1 MAQKKKK
8 TTAATKRKSTSS
20 RRRKSASSN
29 RITQKRRAQLNQRWA
44 FLSLFLSL
52 LTFLALFRVDAGVI
66 NFLGDF
72 ARGAVGVGFIVLPF
86 SLILVAGLLIISR
99 GKPVKWRVVCALLIP
114 YLTAAVAHAF
124 VGTTDMSWAE
134 MTASHGGVLAGY
146 PTALLVSGIS
156 RIATVILLI
165 TATLFVIL
173 TAFNLTIMNVY
184 DAVREFIAGMHHE
197 VEYEEYEE
205 EDVVEK
211 EPEI

>member
-165 TATLFVIL
+165 TATLFVTML
-173 TAFNLTIMNVY
+173 YANLS
-184 DAVREFIAGMHHE
+184 RECTTRLSMRNM
-197 VEYEEYEE
+197 
-205 EDVVEK
+205 K
-211 EPEI
+211 RKMWSRKNRK